1 MAAEP
6 YVPFSIAAVELADE
20 KMVVMGQV
28 VPGVT
33 VDDLSVGTEVEVVL
47 DTLYED
53 DEHEYMVWKWQPVDT
68 QPVNSEEGAHA

>member
-1 MAAEP
+1 
-6 YVPFSIAAVELADE
+6 
-20 KMVVMGQV
+20 

-53 DEHEYMVWKWQPVDT
+53 DEHEYMVWKWQPVDAQSAT
-68 QPVNSEEGAHA
+68 SEGGAHA